1 MSIENIDLEVR
12 KEEDKNTP
20 IQEAVAQFT
29 QCLSGKVVPK
39 PPVLLSLLEKL
50 YLPKIGW
57 G

>member
-50 YLPKIGW
+50 YLPKIG
-57 G
+57 